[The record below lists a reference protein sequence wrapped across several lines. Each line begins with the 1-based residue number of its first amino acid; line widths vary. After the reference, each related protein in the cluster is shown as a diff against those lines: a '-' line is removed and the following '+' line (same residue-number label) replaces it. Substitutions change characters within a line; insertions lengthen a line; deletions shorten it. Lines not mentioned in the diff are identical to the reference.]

1 MKTNLASLDQHAA
14 FKQIRTLYACMSA
27 SNNLLHVVAPL
38 IFIKDEHEHFKTREL
53 KDKYNKI
60 QNTLYAMV

>member
-38 IFIKDEHEHFKTREL
+38 IFIKEHESF
-53 KDKYNKI
+53 
-60 QNTLYAMV
+60 QNT